1 MHIRTLSIGTA
12 LLLLAAAAR
21 AQTPVSGDV
30 TISADY
36 LPNRSRTAEL
46 RTRLFAES
54 TLDPTPGLRLT
65 LSGFAEGLL
74 ARRGV
79 PALGAPE
86 RSTVRDAVFRV
97 QDASLQYKAGRFDLL
112 AGYTDVVWGRLDEL
126 QPTDVVNP
134 LDASRFFFEGRREA
148 RLPVGL
154 LRARAFV
161 SDDVSI
167 EGVYVPFFRRGR
179 FDQLDEPSSPFNIE
193 GGVTPDTVAC
203 LAIGCPT
210 LLPILSEQDID
221 QDQPSAAIG
230 HAQGGARFTATTGRV
245 DWSVSAYRGF
255 EPFGLAAFGP
265 VLPSA
270 AAVPVR
276 VTYPRFTMIGG
287 DFETVRGDWGVR
299 GEIAAFVDNSF
310 QDPSPRVVGGSSVD
324 AGIGADR
331 KAGAYRLSG
340 TVLFHRESYDQPI
353 DGELDRADVSLI
365 LSADR
370 SFSRERYQMRTFAVY
385 NATESSAF
393 LRGIAA
399 ARFRDNV
406 ALEGSIGWFVGEG
419 RSVIGR
425 FSDSDFGYVRVK
437 YYF

>member
-1 MHIRTLSIGTA
+1 M
-12 LLLLAAAAR
+12 
-21 AQTPVSGDV
+21 
-30 TISADY
+30 
-36 LPNRSRTAEL
+36 
-46 RTRLFAES
+46 
-54 TLDPTPGLRLT
+54 
-65 LSGFAEGLL
+65 
-74 ARRGV
+74 
-79 PALGAPE
+79 
-86 RSTVRDAVFRV
+86 
-97 QDASLQYKAGRFDLL
+97 
-112 AGYTDVVWGRLDEL
+112 
-126 QPTDVVNP
+126 
-134 LDASRFFFEGRREA
+134 
-148 RLPVGL
+148 
-154 LRARAFV
+154 
-161 SDDVSI
+161 
-167 EGVYVPFFRRGR
+167 
-179 FDQLDEPSSPFNIE
+179 
-193 GGVTPDTVAC
+193 
-203 LAIGCPT
+203 
-210 LLPILSEQDID
+210 
-221 QDQPSAAIG
+221 
-230 HAQGGARFTATTGRV
+230 